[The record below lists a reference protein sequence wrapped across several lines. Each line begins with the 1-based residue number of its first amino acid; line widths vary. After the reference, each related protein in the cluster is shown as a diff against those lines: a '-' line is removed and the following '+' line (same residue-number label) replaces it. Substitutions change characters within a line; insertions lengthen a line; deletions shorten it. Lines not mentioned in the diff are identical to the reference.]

1 MKHVPNAIT
10 IVRILF
16 APVFITL
23 LLTAGSDTESSLRW
37 WGAGLFIVGMATDGI
52 DGWIAR
58 RFDAVSDFGK
68 LMDPIADKVLTGGA
82 LIALSILGELPWWVT
97 AIILVREVGITV
109 WRMFELN
116 VNVVVAASWAGKVK
130 TVFQFLAIS
139 SALLPLAPLVGD
151 WYNTFNLV
159 LMTIATVAT
168 LASGL
173 DYVVSAARAKRAAS
187 PKTKVRG

>member
-58 RFDAVSDFGK
+58 RFNAVSDFGK
-68 LMDPIADKVLTGGA
+68 LMDPIADKVLTGSA

-139 SALLPLAPLVGD
+139 SALLPLTPLVGD
-151 WYNTFNLV
+151 WYNTLNIV

-187 PKTKVRG
+187 SKTKSRG